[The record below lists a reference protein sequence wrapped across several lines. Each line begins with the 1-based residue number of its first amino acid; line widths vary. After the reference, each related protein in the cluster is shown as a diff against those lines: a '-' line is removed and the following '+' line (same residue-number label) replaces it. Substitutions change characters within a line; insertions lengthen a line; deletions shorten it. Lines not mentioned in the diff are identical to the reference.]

1 MASHPLLDPSSPFT
15 VEKVQL
21 FEQLVAGLQS
31 RNSQEQIYSNQ
42 VLNALQDS
50 GTMWVHV
57 GTIIEHSRDSTAK
70 FFALQILENVISKA
84 WNAIPL
90 EQQNEIKNFIVK
102 QVISACQEASANHYL
117 AKLNQVLVSI
127 VKREWTTTWV
137 DFIPEICQASRTS
150 QSLCENTMH
159 VLKLLSE
166 EIFDNTHSPLSST
179 KRQQLK
185 EAMYNQFS
193 TIYSLCEWVL
203 KTAMSHP
210 GGVQTSLVKACLDTL
225 ETFLDWIPPAHI
237 FAGDLVSILVSHFL
251 DQDLYRQATLECLRE
266 ISSIQLEL
274 SPSDPHYSTF
284 QNAVLGLLT
293 GALDKLNQML
303 PCKSTDFNLLYL
315 QSHPTAQVGVRDFA
329 QNLVLFL
336 SALLKTHLQLF
347 EGYVLSVQS
356 DASRVLYTALDL
368 SFYYIAGLTEFPDD
382 EVFKIAC
389 EFWHWFAHKLCMERL
404 QTGQFLETS
413 LDSTL
418 YRPLLSKVRHILI
431 PKTAKPHEILVS
443 IDDYGNI
450 VRTHLKDTETLALYD
465 LMRETLVFLTNL
477 DPKDMQDIIMLK
489 LRRQMDGTD
498 WSWSGI
504 SSLCYAIG
512 SIAGTLSEE
521 QEKGFLVQV
530 IKDLLALCEGK
541 RGKDNKAVIATNVM
555 YVCRQYPRFLLTHWN
570 FLRTV
575 IRKNFEFMHEAHP
588 GIKDMACESF
598 LRICQVCA
606 CEYVVLH
613 ESTGQREVFLYEMI
627 RLMPETI
634 SDLENHQKFVYYE
647 AVGHCLAAVRSEFDL
662 EQHLSA
668 SLLLLNQQWQRLY
681 VSISQDASSFYNL
694 EVMRGLAF
702 VLKSWE
708 RVAGALGHF
717 FYLHLG
723 KFYSQVSEIYSLSSI
738 FVGNQVMQSGINA
751 IHNSIVIAARSIRK
765 EIINLLRTYV
775 RVCVSNEILT
785 QHFLPSIFEV
795 IITGFVSSPADLR
808 ESEVIGLVTEFVLKL
823 KSEMMAQLVTL
834 LGPFMDS
841 ILEMIVKDFH
851 TFPEHRTQ
859 FFEFLKAVT
868 AHSFEALLQLPQERL
883 KIALDSVLWAAKH
896 HHSAHAEAGLE
907 TLLQMITN
915 VEQSGWM
922 LARFYEQFYTYILTE
937 VLVIMTDGA
946 HLANFKHQSIIV
958 QHLFMAVETGL
969 FGGGENPAAYKGQLI
984 GHLTQL
990 LSQSFTN
997 MKSIQIEG
1005 LLIAM
1010 FNNCTDKDAFKT
1022 VVRDFL
1028 VNTKE
1033 IAADNEALYAE
1044 ERQRELEIAKAKAE
1058 EMRKQVPGLVPS
1070 YPHTS

>member
-21 FEQLVAGLQS
+21 FEQVVAGLQS
-31 RNSQEQIYSNQ
+31 RNSQEQAYSNQ
-42 VLNALQDS
+42 VLNALNDS
-50 GTMWVHV
+50 GSMWVHV
-57 GTIIEHSRDSTAK
+57 GTIIENSRDFTAK
-70 FFALQILENVISKA
+70 FFALQILENVINKA

-102 QVISACQEASANHYL
+102 QVISSCQEASASHYL
-117 AKLNQVLVSI
+117 AKLNQVLVAI

-137 DFIPEICQASRTS
+137 EFIPEICQASRTS
-150 QSLCENTMH
+150 QPLCENTMH

-166 EIFDNTHSPLSST
+166 EIFDNTHNPLSSA
-179 KRQQLK
+179 KRRQLK
-185 EAMYNQFS
+185 EAMYSQFS
-193 TIYSLCEWVL
+193 TIYNLCEWVM
-203 KTAMSHP
+203 KTAMAHP
-210 GGVQTSLVKACLDTL
+210 GGVQTSLVKSCLSTL
-225 ETFLDWIPPAHI
+225 ETFLDWIPPSHI
-237 FAGDLVSILVSHFL
+237 FTGDLVSILVNHFL
-251 DQDLYRQATLECLRE
+251 EQDLYRQQTLECLRE

-274 SPSDPHYSTF
+274 PPTDPNYATF
-284 QNAVLGLLT
+284 QNAILSLAT

-303 PCKSTDFNLLYL
+303 PCKTTDFNNLFL
-315 QSHPTAQVGVRDFA
+315 QSHPQAQVELRDFA

-336 SALLKTHLQLF
+336 ISLLKTHLLLF
-347 EGYVLSVQS
+347 EAYVMTVQS
-356 DASRVLYTALDL
+356 EASRVLYSAMDL
-368 SFYYIAGLTEFPDD
+368 AFYYIAGLTELPDE
-382 EVFKIAC
+382 EVFKISC
-389 EFWHWFAHKLCMERL
+389 EFWHWFTHKLCMERL
-404 QTGQFLETS
+404 QTGAFLETS

-418 YRPLLSKVRHILI
+418 YRPLLSRVRLILI

-465 LMRETLVFLTNL
+465 LMRETLVYLTNL
-477 DPKDMQDIIMLK
+477 DSKDMQDIIMLK
-489 LRRQMDGTD
+489 LRKQMDGSE
-498 WSWSGI
+498 WSWTGI

-588 GIKDMACESF
+588 GIKDMACDCF
-598 LRICQVCA
+598 LRICQVCSS
-606 CEYVVLH
+606 EFVILH

-647 AVGHCLAAVRSEFDL
+647 AVGHCLAAVRSEFEL

-668 SLLLLNQQWQRLY
+668 ALLILNQQWQRLFI
-681 VSISQDASSFYNL
+681 SITQDPSSFYNL
-694 EVMRGLAF
+694 EIMRGLAF

-708 RVAGALGHF
+708 RIAGSLGHF
-717 FYLHLG
+717 FFLHLRNV
-723 KFYSQVSEIYSLSSI
+723 YAQISELYNLSSA
-738 FVGNQVMQSGINA
+738 FVGNQLLQHGPNA
-751 IHNSIVIAARSIRK
+751 VHNSIVIAARSIRK

-775 RVCVSNEILT
+775 KVCGSNEILT
-785 QHFLPSIFEV
+785 HNFLPSTFEV
-795 IITGFVSSPADLR
+795 IISGFVNGPAELR
-808 ESEVIGLVTEFVLKL
+808 EAEVIGLVTEYVLKL
-823 KSEMMAQLVTL
+823 KSEMMVQLVTL
-834 LGPFMDS
+834 LGSFMDS

-851 TFPEHRTQ
+851 TYPEHRTQ

-868 AHSFEALLQLPQERL
+868 AHCFESLLQLPQERL

-896 HHSAHAEAGLE
+896 HNPAHAEAGLE
-907 TLLQMITN
+907 TLLQMISN

-946 HLANFKHQSIIV
+946 HLANFKHQSTIM
-958 QHLFMAVETGL
+958 QRLFMAVESGQ
-969 FGGGENPAAYKGQLI
+969 FGGSGDPTLYKGQLI
-984 GHLTQL
+984 SHLTQL

-997 MKSIQIEG
+997 MKPTQIEA

-1010 FNNCTDKDAFKT
+1010 FNNCNDKDAFKT

-1028 VNTKE
+1028 VNTRE
-1033 IAADNEALYAE
+1033 IAVDNEALYAE
-1044 ERQRELEIAKAKAE
+1044 ERQRELEIANAKAE
-1058 EMRKQVPGLVPS
+1058 ELRKRVPGLVPS

>member
-1 MASHPLLDPSSPFT
+1 MASHPLLDSTAPFT

-31 RNSQEQIYSNQ
+31 RVPQEQAYSNQ

-50 GTMWVHV
+50 GSMWVHV
-57 GTIIEHSRDSTAK
+57 GTIIEHSQDFTAK
-70 FFALQILENVISKA
+70 FFALQILENVINKA

-102 QVISACQEASANHYL
+102 QVISSCQETSANHYYL
-117 AKLNQVLVSI
+117 AKLNQVLVAI

-150 QSLCENTMH
+150 QPLCENTMH

-166 EIFDNTHSPLSST
+166 EIFDNTRTLSST
-179 KRQQLK
+179 KRRELK
-185 EAMYNQFS
+185 NAMYSQFS
-193 TIYSLCEWVL
+193 TIYSLCEWVM
-203 KTAMSHP
+203 KTAMTHP
-210 GGVQTSLVKACLDTL
+210 AGVQTTLVKACLETL
-225 ETFLDWIPPAHI
+225 QTFLDWIPPAHI
-237 FAGDLVSILVSHFL
+237 FTGDLVGILVSHFL
-251 DQDLYRQATLECLRE
+251 EQGMYRLQTLECLRE

-274 SPSDPHYSTF
+274 SPEDQHYSTF
-284 QNAVLGLLT
+284 QNAVLSLAT
-293 GALDKLNQML
+293 GALDKLNLML
-303 PCKSTDFNLLYL
+303 PCKSTNFNQLYM
-315 QSHPTAQVGVRDFA
+315 QSHPQAQVELRDFA

-336 SALLKTHLQLF
+336 VALLKTHLQLF
-347 EGYVLSVQS
+347 EAYVLTVQS
-356 DASRVLYTALDL
+356 EASRVIYSALDL
-368 SFYYIAGLTEFPDD
+368 AFYYIAGLTELPDE
-382 EVFKIAC
+382 EVFKISC
-389 EFWHWFAHKLCMERL
+389 EFWHWFSHKLFMERL
-404 QTGQFLETS
+404 QSGSYLETS
-413 LDSTL
+413 LDSNL
-418 YRPLLSKVRHILI
+418 YRPLLSKVRLILI

-465 LMRETLVFLTNL
+465 LMRETLVYLTNL

-489 LRRQMDGTD
+489 LRKQMDGTD
-498 WSWSGI
+498 WSWTGI

-521 QEKGFLVQV
+521 QEKGFLVQI

-606 CEYVVLH
+606 SEFVILH

-647 AVGHCLAAVRSEFDL
+647 AVGYCLAAVRTELEL
-662 EQHLSA
+662 EQHMSA
-668 SLLLLNQQWQRLY
+668 ALLMLNQQWQRLHATLT
-681 VSISQDASSFYNL
+681 QDPGNFYSL
-694 EVMRGLAF
+694 EVVRGLAF

-708 RVAGALGHF
+708 RVAGSLGHF

-723 KFYSQVSEIYSLSSI
+723 KVYSQISEIYNLSSI
-738 FVGNQVMQSGINA
+738 FVSNQFMQVGINA
-751 IHNSIVIAARSIRK
+751 VHSSIVIAARSIRK

-775 RVCVSNEILT
+775 RVCGNNEILT
-785 QHFLPSIFEV
+785 QHFLPSTFEV
-795 IITGFVSSPADLR
+795 IISSFVNSPAELR
-808 ESEVIGLVTEFVLKL
+808 EAEVIGLVTEYVLKL
-823 KSEMMAQLVTL
+823 KSEMMVQLMTL

-851 TFPEHRTQ
+851 TYPEHRTQ

-868 AHSFEALLQLPQERL
+868 AHSFESLLQLPQERL

-922 LARFYEQFYTYILTE
+922 LTRFYEQFYTYILTE
-937 VLVIMTDGA
+937 VLVIMTDGG
-946 HLANFKHQSIIV
+946 HLSNFKHQSTII
-958 QHLFMAVETGL
+958 QHLFMAVETGQ
-969 FGGGENPAAYKGQLI
+969 FGGAGDPTAYKGQLI
-984 GHLTQL
+984 GHLTQM

-997 MKSIQIEG
+997 MKPTQIEV

-1010 FNNCTDKDAFKT
+1010 FNNCADKDSFKT

-1028 VNTKE
+1028 VNTRE
-1033 IAADNEALYAE
+1033 VAADNEALYAE
-1044 ERQRELEIAKAKAE
+1044 ERQREIEIANAKAE
-1058 EMRKQVPGLVPS
+1058 ELRKRVPGLVPS
-1070 YPHTS
+1070 YQHTS